1 MEAPE
6 KESLEQRARAISFF
20 ALAKHLVRRLAG
32 GGARIGEL
40 GPALQERI
48 RFRHDPS
55 PVFHASDVAGLEL
68 EERDG
73 RPAAE
78 ITTTFLGLVGAA
90 SPLANFAT
98 ENLLCE
104 EIADSASLRDFYDI
118 FHHRLAS
125 LLYRVHL
132 RAAPLSEARL
142 DGQERVSARSLAS
155 SGLASTARAS
165 AALTP
170 REWLGVARVLGRR
183 PRSRA
188 ALEAALRLAL
198 PHLSFQVT
206 DFLPRG
212 RAAADGRRPRMTRDW
227 IVTRPGQGARP
238 GPRLHAERV
247 RLVVGPV
254 DGPGFQRLLPTGP
267 DFERL
272 RAVVRAT
279 FGARV
284 DAELEIEIEPGGV
297 PRARMS
303 RQGGARFARDS
314 LVLRP
319 EAQRSVRA
327 RLRITDD
334 AGAVRAVYLVS
345 RT

>member
-1 MEAPE
+1 MDANE
-6 KESLEQRARAISFF
+6 KQHLGRRARAISFF
-20 ALAKHLVRRLAG
+20 TIAKHLVRRLAG
-32 GGARIGEL
+32 GARIGEI
-40 GPALQERI
+40 GPVDQERV
-48 RFRHDPS
+48 RFRHDPK
-55 PVFHASDVAGLEL
+55 PVFHESDVAGVDFT
-68 EERDG
+68 ERDG
-73 RPAAE
+73 HTVAE
-78 ITTTFLGLVGAA
+78 VTTTFLGLVGAV
-90 SPLANFAT
+90 SPLADFAT
-98 ENLLCE
+98 ENLLRE
-104 EIADSASLRDFYDI
+104 EIVDSASLRAFYDI

-132 RAAPLSEARL
+132 RAAPLSEVRL
-142 DGQERVSARSLAS
+142 DGRERVSTRSLAA

-165 AALTP
+165 AALTA

-198 PHLSFQVT
+198 PHLAFQVT

-212 RAAADGRRPRMTRDW
+212 RAAADRQRPRMTRDW
-227 IVTRPGQGARP
+227 IVTRPGRAGRRE
-238 GPRLHAERV
+238 PRLHAERV
-247 RLVVGPV
+247 RLIVGPV
-254 DGPGFQRLLPTGP
+254 EGPGFRRLLPSGV

-284 DAELEIEIEPGGV
+284 DAELEVEIASGGV

-303 RQGGARFARDS
+303 RENGARFARDS

-319 EAQRSVRA
+319 EAQRAVRA
-327 RLRITDD
+327 RLPITDD

>member
-1 MEAPE
+1 MEPQGT
-6 KESLEQRARAISFF
+6 ESIGQRARAISFF
-20 ALAKHLVRRLAG
+20 ALAKHLVRRLSG
-32 GGARIGEL
+32 GSARIGEL
-40 GPALQERI
+40 GPVEQEHI

-55 PVFHASDVAGLEL
+55 PVFHESDVEGVEL
-68 EERDG
+68 AERDG
-73 RPAAE
+73 HPIAE
-78 ITTTFLGLVGAA
+78 VTTTFLGLVGSV

-98 ENLLCE
+98 ENLLRE

-170 REWLGVARVLGRR
+170 RKWLGVARVLGRR
-183 PRSRA
+183 PRTRA

-198 PHLSFQVT
+198 PHLTFQVT

-212 RAAADGRRPRMTRDW
+212 RAVADRTRPRMTRDW
-227 IVTRPGQGARP
+227 IVTRPGRGTRP
-238 GPRLHAERV
+238 APRLHAERV
-247 RLVVGPV
+247 RLIVGPV
-254 DGPGFQRLLPTGP
+254 EGPGFQRLLPSGT

-284 DAELEIEIEPGGV
+284 DAELEIEIASGGV

-303 RQGGARFARDS
+303 RENGARFARDS

-319 EAQRSVRA
+319 EARRGVRA
-327 RLRITDD
+327 RLPITDD